1 MKRVFKIIM
10 LSIGWVFAC
19 WMLSACS
26 SVMEEPD
33 NGISDGSTA
42 TLTIHTAVPGAGTRA
57 DDNIP
62 EREKIERLRIIVV
75 DKETNTVDYNRLH
88 IFPYRDGSTYTIGLD
103 KGGKKYLYLLA
114 NTEDLGLVIPSEG
127 DTWND
132 EVDDY
137 FITSLPDGRLPFT
150 SKYEVEVAEEE
161 EEDTAGGETTDGDTP
176 TDGDG
181 TTEGDTPTDGDGTTE
196 GDTPA
201 DGDGVTEGDA
211 PADVVPEI
219 PEDYTCYIAIA
230 AVKFSF
236 TFTNKTGQEIT
247 VSDFKISSIA
257 NRSYLFPHNKDWD
270 EWVENVTG
278 DGAKKYFTNYE
289 IPSEAEHVVFTVP
302 IPSSGNEGE
311 SEAGTGT
318 STSSFTVL
326 AEEGN
331 NTYTIPD
338 FYCHES
344 KYLPYPDVTE
354 QHYTIHFSIDGKSYD
369 AEIKDNTGA
378 LKSLI
383 RSTHVIVNIEIN
395 KLAGSGDRQIVVWGK
410 ITDWTTDT
418 AIEGGLEELLSEP

>member
-1 MKRVFKIIM
+1 MKRVIKIIM

-26 SVMEEPD
+26 SAMEEPD

-57 DDNIP
+57 DDIP
-62 EREKIERLRIIVV
+62 EREKIDRLRIIVV
-75 DKETNTVDYNRLH
+75 DQDTKKVDYNRLNN
-88 IFPYRDGSTYTIGLD
+88 FPNRDGSTYTIGLD
-103 KGGKKYLYLLA
+103 KGGKKLLYLLA
-114 NTEDLGLVIPSEG
+114 NTEELGLDIPSKGENW
-127 DTWND
+127 DN
-132 EVDDY
+132 VVDY
-137 FITSLPDGRLPFT
+137 FVLNSLPDGRLPFT
-150 SKYEVEVAEEE
+150 SKYVVEVAEEE
-161 EEDTAGGETTDGDTP
+161 EEDTSGDENKDGDTP
-176 TDGDG
+176 ADGDG
-181 TTEGDTPTDGDGTTE
+181 TTEGDT
-196 GDTPA
+196 
-201 DGDGVTEGDA
+201 

-236 TFTNKTGQEIT
+236 TFTNNTEQEIT

-257 NRSYLFPHNKDWD
+257 DRSYLFPHNNEEWND
-270 EWVENVTG
+270 WVENVTG
-278 DGAKKYFTNYE
+278 DGEKKYFTKYE
-289 IPSEAEHVVFTVP
+289 IPSEAEHDVFTVP

-326 AEEGN
+326 AGEDN

-344 KYLPYPDVTE
+344 KYLPFPDE
-354 QHYTIHFSIDGKSYD
+354 KDQHYTIHFSINGKSYD
-369 AEIKDNTGA
+369 AEIKDNTGG

-383 RSTHVIVNIEIN
+383 RSTHVIVNININ
-395 KLAGSGDRQIVVWGK
+395 NLAGSDDHQIVVWGK

>member
-1 MKRVFKIIM
+1 MKRVIKIAM

-62 EREKIERLRIIVV
+62 EREKIDRLRIIVV
-75 DKETNTVDYNRLH
+75 DKETNIVDYNRLH
-88 IFPYRDGSTYTIGLD
+88 SFPYRDGSTYTIGLD
-103 KGGKKYLYLLA
+103 KGGKKLLYLLA
-114 NTEDLGLVIPSEG
+114 NTEDLSDLDIPSEG

-132 EVDDY
+132 AVDKHV
-137 FITSLPDGRLPFT
+137 INLLPKGRLPFT

-161 EEDTAGGETTDGDTP
+161 EEDTAGDETTDGDTP
-176 TDGDG
+176 ADSDG
-181 TTEGDTPTDGDGTTE
+181 TTGGDT
-196 GDTPA
+196 
-201 DGDGVTEGDA
+201 

-219 PEDYTCYIAIA
+219 PEDYTCYIAVA

-236 TFTNKTGQEIT
+236 TFTNGTKDNIE

-257 NRSYLFPHNKDWD
+257 DCSYLLPRNTEWD

-278 DGAKKYFTNYE
+278 DGEKKYFTNYE
-289 IPSEAEHVVFTVP
+289 IPSDAKHNVFPVP

-354 QHYTIHFSIDGKSYD
+354 QHYTIHFSINGKSYD
-369 AEIKDNTGA
+369 AEIKDNTGG

-383 RSTHVIVNIEIN
+383 RSTHVIVNININ
-395 KLAGSGDRQIVVWGK
+395 NLAGSDDHQIVVWGK

>member
-1 MKRVFKIIM
+1 MKRVIKIIM

-26 SVMEEPD
+26 SAMEEPD

-62 EREKIERLRIIVV
+62 EREKIDHLRIIVV
-75 DKETNTVDYNRLH
+75 DKETNIVDYNRLH
-88 IFPYRDGSTYTIGLD
+88 RFPYRDGSTYTIGLD
-103 KGGKKYLYLLA
+103 KGGEKLLYLLA
-114 NTEDLGLVIPSEG
+114 NTEKLPNLDIPSEG
-127 DTWND
+127 DIWND
-132 EVDDY
+132 EVDDCV
-137 FITSLPDGRLPFT
+137 ITSLPDGRLPFT
-150 SKYEVEVAEEE
+150 SKYKVEVAEEE
-161 EEDTAGGETTDGDTP
+161 EEDTAGDETTDGDTP
-176 TDGDG
+176 ADGDG
-181 TTEGDTPTDGDGTTE
+181 TTEGDTPE
-196 GDTPA
+196 
-201 DGDGVTEGDA
+201 
-211 PADVVPEI
+211 DVVPEI

-236 TFTNKTGQEIT
+236 TFTNGTGNDIV

-257 NRSYLFPHNKDWD
+257 DRSYLFPHNKEWD

-278 DGAKKYFTNYE
+278 DGEKKYFTNYE
-289 IPSEAEHVVFTVP
+289 IPSDEHDVFTVP

-318 STSSFTVL
+318 STSSFTVPTG
-326 AEEGN
+326 EN

-344 KYLPYPDVTE
+344 KHILPFPDAKD
-354 QHYTIHFSIDGKSYD
+354 QQYFIQFTIGGKEYV
-369 AEIKDNTGA
+369 AEIQG

-383 RSTHVIVNIEIN
+383 RSTHVIVNININ
-395 KLAGSGDRQIVVWGK
+395 KLSEDETHDIVVWGK
-410 ITDWTTDT
+410 IIGWKDLDPV
-418 AIEGGLEELLSEP
+418 EGGLEEVAP

>member
-1 MKRVFKIIM
+1 MKRVIKIAM

-62 EREKIERLRIIVV
+62 EREKIDRLRIIVV
-75 DKETNTVDYNRLH
+75 DEETNIVDYNRLH
-88 IFPYRDGSTYTIGLD
+88 SFPNRDGSTYTIGLD
-103 KGGKKYLYLLA
+103 KGGKKLLYLLA
-114 NTEDLGLVIPSEG
+114 NTEDLSGLVIPSEG
-127 DTWND
+127 NTWND
-132 EVDDY
+132 AVDKHV
-137 FITSLPDGRLPFT
+137 INLLPESRLPFT
-150 SKYEVEVAEEE
+150 SRYEVEVAEEE
-161 EEDTAGGETTDGDTP
+161 EEDTAGGETTEGDIP
-176 TDGDG
+176 ADGDG
-181 TTEGDTPTDGDGTTE
+181 TTGGDT
-196 GDTPA
+196 
-201 DGDGVTEGDA
+201 

-236 TFTNKTGQEIT
+236 TFTNNTEQEIT

-257 NRSYLFPHNKDWD
+257 DCSYLLPHNKKWD

-278 DGAKKYFTNYE
+278 DGAKEYFTDYE
-289 IPSEAEHVVFTVP
+289 IPSKTEHKEYIVP
-302 IPSSGNEGE
+302 ILSSGNEGE

-318 STSSFTVL
+318 STSSFTVPT
-326 AEEGN
+326 GDN
-331 NTYTIPD
+331 NTYPIPD

-354 QHYTIHFSIDGKSYD
+354 QHYTIHFSIDGKFYD

-395 KLAGSGDRQIVVWGK
+395 KLAGSDDRQIVVWGK

>member
-1 MKRVFKIIM
+1 MKRVIKIIM

-26 SVMEEPD
+26 SAMEEPD

-62 EREKIERLRIIVV
+62 EREKIDRLHIIVV

-88 IFPYRDGSTYTIGLD
+88 SFPNRDGSTYTIGLD
-103 KGGKKYLYLLA
+103 KGGKKLLYLLA
-114 NTEDLGLVIPSEG
+114 NTEDLGLVIPSKG

-137 FITSLPDGRLPFT
+137 FITSLPEGRLPFT

-161 EEDTAGGETTDGDTP
+161 EDTAGDETTDGDTP
-176 TDGDG
+176 A
-181 TTEGDTPTDGDGTTE
+181 DGDGTTE

-201 DGDGVTEGDA
+201 DDA
-211 PADVVPEI
+211 PEI

-236 TFTNKTGQEIT
+236 TFTNGTENEIE

-257 NRSYLFPHNKDWD
+257 DCSYLFPHNKDWD

-278 DGAKKYFTNYE
+278 DGEKKYFTNYE
-289 IPSEAEHVVFTVP
+289 IPSEEAEHYVFTVP

-318 STSSFTVL
+318 STSSFTVPTG
-326 AEEGN
+326 EN

-395 KLAGSGDRQIVVWGK
+395 KLAGSDDRQIVVWGK

>member
-1 MKRVFKIIM
+1 MKRVIKIIM

-26 SVMEEPD
+26 SAMEEPD

-42 TLTIHTAVPGAGTRA
+42 TLTFHTAVPGTGTRA

-62 EREKIERLRIIVV
+62 EREKIDQLRIIVV

-88 IFPYRDGSTYTIGLD
+88 SFPNRDGSTYTIGLD
-103 KGGKKYLYLLA
+103 KGGKKLLYLLA
-114 NTEDLGLVIPSEG
+114 NTEDLSGLVIPSEG

-132 EVDDY
+132 AVDKHV
-137 FITSLPDGRLPFT
+137 INLLPDDRLPFT
-150 SKYEVEVAEEE
+150 SKYKVEVAEEE
-161 EEDTAGGETTDGDTP
+161 EENTSGDENK
-176 TDGDG
+176 D
-181 TTEGDTPTDGDGTTE
+181 

-201 DGDGVTEGDA
+201 DGDGTTGGDT
-211 PADVVPEI
+211 PADDAPEI

-236 TFTNKTGQEIT
+236 TFTNNTGQEIT

-257 NRSYLFPHNKDWD
+257 DCSYLLPRNDDWD
-270 EWVENVTG
+270 KWVENVTG
-278 DGAKKYFTNYE
+278 DGEKKYFTNYE
-289 IPSEAEHVVFTVP
+289 IPSDAEHKEFTVP
-302 IPSSGNEGE
+302 IPSSENEGE

-344 KYLPYPDVTE
+344 KHILPFPDAKD
-354 QHYTIHFSIDGKSYD
+354 QQYFIQFTIGGKEYV
-369 AEIKDNTGA
+369 AEIQG

-395 KLAGSGDRQIVVWGK
+395 KLSEDKPHEIVVWGK
-410 ITDWTTDT
+410 ITDWKDLDPV
-418 AIEGGLEELLSEP
+418 EGGLEEVEP

>member
-1 MKRVFKIIM
+1 MKRVIKIAM

-33 NGISDGSTA
+33 NGISNGSTA

-57 DDNIP
+57 DDIP
-62 EREKIERLRIIVV
+62 EREKIDRLRIIVV
-75 DKETNTVDYNRLH
+75 DKETNIVDYNRLH
-88 IFPYRDGSTYTIGLD
+88 SFPYRDGSTYTIGLD

-114 NTEDLGLVIPSEG
+114 NTEDLDLDIPSEG
-127 DTWND
+127 DTWNYA
-132 EVDDY
+132 VDDY
-137 FITSLPDGRLPFT
+137 DITSLPDGRLPFT

-161 EEDTAGGETTDGDTP
+161 EENTSGDENKDGDTP
-176 TDGDG
+176 A
-181 TTEGDTPTDGDGTTE
+181 DGDGTTE

-201 DGDGVTEGDA
+201 DDA
-211 PADVVPEI
+211 PEI

-236 TFTNKTGQEIT
+236 TFTNNTEQEIT

-257 NRSYLFPHNKDWD
+257 DCSYLLPHNEKWD

-278 DGAKKYFTNYE
+278 DGAKEYFTNYE
-289 IPSEAEHVVFTVP
+289 IPSKTKHKEYIVP

-318 STSSFTVL
+318 STSSFTVPT
-326 AEEGN
+326 GDN

-344 KYLPYPDVTE
+344 KHLPFPDE
-354 QHYTIHFSIDGKSYD
+354 KDQHYTIHFSIGGKSYD
-369 AEIKDNTGA
+369 AEIENNTES

-383 RSTHVIVNIEIN
+383 RSTHVIVNININ
-395 KLAGSGDRQIVVWGK
+395 KLSEDGTHEIVVWGK

>member
-1 MKRVFKIIM
+1 MKRVIKIIM

-26 SVMEEPD
+26 SAMEEPD

-57 DDNIP
+57 DDIP
-62 EREKIERLRIIVV
+62 EREKIDDLRIIVV
-75 DKETNTVDYNRLH
+75 DKETNIVDYNRLH
-88 IFPYRDGSTYTIGLD
+88 RFPYRDGSTYTIGLD

-114 NTEDLGLVIPSEG
+114 NTEDLDLDIPFKGE
-127 DTWND
+127 DWD
-132 EVDDY
+132 YAVDDY
-137 FITSLPDGRLPFT
+137 FINPLPDGRLPFT
-150 SKYEVEVAEEE
+150 SQYEVEVAEEE
-161 EEDTAGGETTDGDTP
+161 EEDTAGDE
-176 TDGDG
+176 
-181 TTEGDTPTDGDGTTE
+181 TTEGDAPADGDGTTE

-201 DGDGVTEGDA
+201 DDDGTTGGDTTE
-211 PADVVPEI
+211 DVVPEI

-236 TFTNKTGQEIT
+236 TFTNGTKNDIV

-257 NRSYLFPHNKDWD
+257 DRSYLFPHNEDWD

-278 DGAKKYFTNYE
+278 DGAKEYFTKYE
-289 IPSEAEHVVFTVP
+289 IPSKTEHKEYIVP

-318 STSSFTVL
+318 SASSFTVPT
-326 AEEGN
+326 GDN

-395 KLAGSGDRQIVVWGK
+395 KLAGSDDRQIVVWGK

>member
-26 SVMEEPD
+26 SAMEEPD
-33 NGISDGSTA
+33 NGISNGSTA

-62 EREKIERLRIIVV
+62 EREKIDRLRIIVV
-75 DKETNTVDYNRLH
+75 DEETNIVDYNRLH
-88 IFPYRDGSTYTIGLD
+88 SFPYRDGSTYTIGLD
-103 KGGKKYLYLLA
+103 KGGKKLLYLLA
-114 NTEDLGLVIPSEG
+114 NTEDLSGLVIPSEG

-132 EVDDY
+132 AVDKHV
-137 FITSLPDGRLPFT
+137 INLLPEGRLPFT
-150 SKYEVEVAEEE
+150 SKYKVEVAEEE
-161 EEDTAGGETTDGDTP
+161 EENTSGDENKDGDTP
-176 TDGDG
+176 ADGDG
-181 TTEGDTPTDGDGTTE
+181 TTEGDTPE
-196 GDTPA
+196 
-201 DGDGVTEGDA
+201 
-211 PADVVPEI
+211 DVVPEI

-236 TFTNKTGQEIT
+236 TFTNNTGQEIT

-257 NRSYLFPHNKDWD
+257 DCSYLLPHNEKWD

-278 DGAKKYFTNYE
+278 DGAKEYFTNYE
-289 IPSEAEHVVFTVP
+289 IPSKTEHKEYIVP
-302 IPSSGNEGE
+302 ILSSGNEGE

-318 STSSFTVL
+318 STSSFTVPTG
-326 AEEGN
+326 EN

-344 KYLPYPDVTE
+344 KHILPFPDAKD
-354 QHYTIHFSIDGKSYD
+354 QQYFIQFTIGGKEYE
-369 AEIKDNTGA
+369 AEIRG

-383 RSTHVIVNIEIN
+383 RSTHVIVNIKIN
-395 KLAGSGDRQIVVWGK
+395 KLSEDEIHDIVVWGK
-410 ITDWTTDT
+410 IIGWKDLEPV
-418 AIEGGLEELLSEP
+418 EGGLEEVEP

>member
-75 DKETNTVDYNRLH
+75 DEETNKVDYNRLNN
-88 IFPYRDGSTYTIGLD
+88 FPNRDGSTYTIGLD
-103 KGGKKYLYLLA
+103 KGGKKLLYLLA
-114 NTEDLGLVIPSEG
+114 NTENLSGLVIPSEG

-132 EVDDY
+132 AVDKHV
-137 FITSLPDGRLPFT
+137 INLLPDGRLPFT

-161 EEDTAGGETTDGDTP
+161 EENTSGDENK
-176 TDGDG
+176 D
-181 TTEGDTPTDGDGTTE
+181 

-201 DGDGVTEGDA
+201 DGDGTTGGDT
-211 PADVVPEI
+211 PEDVVPEI

-236 TFTNKTGQEIT
+236 TFTNNTEQKIT

-257 NRSYLFPHNKDWD
+257 DCSYLLPRNDEEWD

-278 DGAKKYFTNYE
+278 DSEKKYFTNYE
-289 IPSEAEHVVFTVP
+289 IPSKAEHDVFPVP

-311 SEAGTGT
+311 SEAG
-318 STSSFTVL
+318 SSPSSFTVL

-344 KYLPYPDVTE
+344 KHILPFPDAKD
-354 QHYTIHFSIDGKSYD
+354 QQYFIQFTIGGKEYV
-369 AEIKDNTGA
+369 AEIQG

-383 RSTHVIVNIEIN
+383 RSTHVIVNIKIN
-395 KLAGSGDRQIVVWGK
+395 KLSEDGRHEIVVWGK
-410 ITDWTTDT
+410 ITDWKDLDPV
-418 AIEGGLEELLSEP
+418 EGGLEEVEP

>member
-1 MKRVFKIIM
+1 MKRVIKIIM

-26 SVMEEPD
+26 SAMEEPD

-62 EREKIERLRIIVV
+62 EREKIDYLRIIVV
-75 DKETNTVDYNRLH
+75 DKDSKSVDYNRLH
-88 IFPYRDGSTYTIGLD
+88 SFPNRDGSTYTIGLD
-103 KGGKKYLYLLA
+103 KGGKKLLYLLA
-114 NTEDLGLVIPSEG
+114 NTEDLGLVIPSKG
-127 DTWND
+127 DIWND

-137 FITSLPDGRLPFT
+137 FITSLPEDRLPFT

-161 EEDTAGGETTDGDTP
+161 EDTAGDETTDGDTP
-176 TDGDG
+176 ADGDG
-181 TTEGDTPTDGDGTTE
+181 TTEGDT
-196 GDTPA
+196 
-201 DGDGVTEGDA
+201 

-236 TFTNKTGQEIT
+236 TFTNGTENEIE

-257 NRSYLFPHNKDWD
+257 DCSYLFPHNKDWD

-278 DGAKKYFTNYE
+278 DGEKEYFTNYE
-289 IPSEAEHVVFTVP
+289 IPSGAKHDVFTVP

-318 STSSFTVL
+318 SASSFTVL
-326 AEEGN
+326 AEEDN

-344 KYLPYPDVTE
+344 KHILPFPDAKD
-354 QHYTIHFSIDGKSYD
+354 QQYFIQFTIGGKEYV
-369 AEIKDNTGA
+369 AEIQG

-383 RSTHVIVNIEIN
+383 RSTHVIVNININ
-395 KLAGSGDRQIVVWGK
+395 ELSEDETHEIVVWGK
-410 ITDWTTDT
+410 ITDWKDLDPV
-418 AIEGGLEELLSEP
+418 EGGLEEVEP

>member
-1 MKRVFKIIM
+1 MKRVIKIAM

-62 EREKIERLRIIVV
+62 EREKIDRLRIIVV
-75 DKETNTVDYNRLH
+75 DKETNIVDYNRLH
-88 IFPYRDGSTYTIGLD
+88 SFPYRDGSTYTIGLD
-103 KGGKKYLYLLA
+103 KGGKKLLYLLA
-114 NTEDLGLVIPSEG
+114 NTEDLSDLDIPSEG

-132 EVDDY
+132 AVDNHV
-137 FITSLPDGRLPFT
+137 INLLPEGRLPFT

-176 TDGDG
+176 ADSDG
-181 TTEGDTPTDGDGTTE
+181 TTGGDTPE
-196 GDTPA
+196 
-201 DGDGVTEGDA
+201 
-211 PADVVPEI
+211 DVVPEI
-219 PEDYTCYIAIA
+219 PEDYTCYIAVA

-236 TFTNKTGQEIT
+236 TFTNGTKDNIE

-257 NRSYLFPHNKDWD
+257 DRSYLLPRNTEWD
-270 EWVENVTG
+270 KWVENVTG
-278 DGAKKYFTNYE
+278 DDEKKYFTKYE
-289 IPSEAEHVVFTVP
+289 IPFDAEHDVFSVP
-302 IPSSGNEGE
+302 IPSS
-311 SEAGTGT
+311 
-318 STSSFTVL
+318 SFTVPTG
-326 AEEGN
+326 EN

-344 KYLPYPDVTE
+344 KHILPFPDETDQKYFIQFKIGE
-354 QHYTIHFSIDGKSYD
+354 IEYS
-369 AEIKDNTGA
+369 AEIQG

-383 RSTHVIVNIEIN
+383 RSTHVIVNINIK
-395 KLAGSGDRQIVVWGK
+395 KLSEDETHDIVVWGK
-410 ITDWTTDT
+410 ITDWKDLTPV
-418 AIEGGLEELLSEP
+418 EGGLEEVEP

>member
-1 MKRVFKIIM
+1 MKRVIKIAM

-75 DKETNTVDYNRLH
+75 DEETNIVDYNRLH
-88 IFPYRDGSTYTIGLD
+88 SFPNRDGSTYTIGLD
-103 KGGKKYLYLLA
+103 KGGKKLLYLLA
-114 NTEDLGLVIPSEG
+114 NTEDLGLVIPSKG

-132 EVDDY
+132 EVDKHV
-137 FITSLPDGRLPFT
+137 INLLPEGRLPFT

-161 EEDTAGGETTDGDTP
+161 EDTAGDENKDGDTP
-176 TDGDG
+176 ADGDG
-181 TTEGDTPTDGDGTTE
+181 TTEGDT
-196 GDTPA
+196 
-201 DGDGVTEGDA
+201 

-236 TFTNKTGQEIT
+236 TFTNNTGQEIT

-257 NRSYLFPHNKDWD
+257 DCSYLLPHNEKWD

-278 DGAKKYFTNYE
+278 DGAKEYFTKYE
-289 IPSEAEHVVFTVP
+289 IPSGAEHGVFSVP

-369 AEIKDNTGA
+369 AEIKDKTGA

-395 KLAGSGDRQIVVWGK
+395 KLAGSDDRQIVVWGK

>member
-1 MKRVFKIIM
+1 MKRVIKIAM

-26 SVMEEPD
+26 SAMEEPD
-33 NGISDGSTA
+33 NGISNGSTA

-62 EREKIERLRIIVV
+62 EREKIDQLRIIVV
-75 DKETNTVDYNRLH
+75 DEETNKVDYNRLNN
-88 IFPYRDGSTYTIGLD
+88 FPNRDGSTYTIGLD
-103 KGGKKYLYLLA
+103 KGGKKLLYLLA
-114 NTEDLGLVIPSEG
+114 NTEDLSGLVIPPEG

-132 EVDDY
+132 AVDKHV
-137 FITSLPDGRLPFT
+137 INPLPEGRLPFT

-161 EEDTAGGETTDGDTP
+161 EENTSGDENK
-176 TDGDG
+176 D
-181 TTEGDTPTDGDGTTE
+181 

-201 DGDGVTEGDA
+201 DGDGTTGGDT
-211 PADVVPEI
+211 PEDVVPEI

-236 TFTNKTGQEIT
+236 TFTNNTKQEIT

-257 NRSYLFPHNKDWD
+257 DCSYLLPRNDDWD
-270 EWVENVTG
+270 KWVENVTG
-278 DGAKKYFTNYE
+278 DGAKEYFTNYE
-289 IPSEAEHVVFTVP
+289 IPSYAEHKEFTVP

-311 SEAGTGT
+311 SGVGTET
-318 STSSFTVL
+318 SPSSFTVPTG
-326 AEEGN
+326 EN

-344 KYLPYPDVTE
+344 KYLPFPDVKD
-354 QHYTIHFSIDGKSYD
+354 QHYTIHFSIGGKPYD
-369 AEIKDNTGA
+369 AEIENNTES

-383 RSTHVIVNIEIN
+383 RSTHVIVNININ
-395 KLAGSGDRQIVVWGK
+395 KLSEDGRHEIVVWGK
-410 ITDWTTDT
+410 ITDWRTDT

>member
-1 MKRVFKIIM
+1 MKRVIKIIM

-26 SVMEEPD
+26 SAMEEPD

-57 DDNIP
+57 DDIP
-62 EREKIERLRIIVV
+62 EREKIDRLRIIVV
-75 DKETNTVDYNRLH
+75 DKETNIVDYNRLH
-88 IFPYRDGSTYTIGLD
+88 SFPYRDGSTYTIGLD
-103 KGGKKYLYLLA
+103 KGGKKLLYLLA
-114 NTEDLGLVIPSEG
+114 NTENLSGLVIPSEG
-127 DTWND
+127 QDWNNAI
-132 EVDDY
+132 DDKD
-137 FITSLPDGRLPFT
+137 INPLPDGRLPFT

-161 EEDTAGGETTDGDTP
+161 EEDTDGDE
-176 TDGDG
+176 
-181 TTEGDTPTDGDGTTE
+181 TTEGDAPADGDGTTE

-201 DGDGVTEGDA
+201 DDDGTTGGDTTE
-211 PADVVPEI
+211 DVVPEI

-236 TFTNKTGQEIT
+236 TFTNGTGNDIV

-257 NRSYLFPHNKDWD
+257 DCSYLLPRNDEWD
-270 EWVENVTG
+270 KWVENVTG
-278 DGAKKYFTNYE
+278 DGEKKYFTKYE
-289 IPSEAEHVVFTVP
+289 IPSDAEHNEFTVP
-302 IPSSGNEGE
+302 IPSS
-311 SEAGTGT
+311 
-318 STSSFTVL
+318 SFTVPT
-326 AEEGN
+326 GDN

-395 KLAGSGDRQIVVWGK
+395 KLAGSDDRQIVVWGK

>member
-1 MKRVFKIIM
+1 MKRVIKIIM

-26 SVMEEPD
+26 SAMEEPD

-57 DDNIP
+57 DDIP
-62 EREKIERLRIIVV
+62 EREKIDRLRIIVV
-75 DKETNTVDYNRLH
+75 DEETNTVDYNRLH
-88 IFPYRDGSTYTIGLD
+88 SFPYRDGSTYTIGLD
-103 KGGKKYLYLLA
+103 KGGKKLLYLLA
-114 NTEDLGLVIPSEG
+114 NTEDLSDLDIPSEG
-127 DTWND
+127 DIWND

-137 FITSLPDGRLPFT
+137 VINLLPEGRLPFT

-161 EEDTAGGETTDGDTP
+161 EEDTAGGETTDGDIP
-176 TDGDG
+176 ADGDG
-181 TTEGDTPTDGDGTTE
+181 TTGGDT
-196 GDTPA
+196 
-201 DGDGVTEGDA
+201 

-219 PEDYTCYIAIA
+219 PEDYTCYIAVA

-236 TFTNKTGQEIT
+236 TFTNGTKDNIE

-257 NRSYLFPHNKDWD
+257 DCSYLFPHNEEWD
-270 EWVENVTG
+270 KWVENVTG
-278 DGAKKYFTNYE
+278 DGEKKYFTNYE
-289 IPSEAEHVVFTVP
+289 IPSKAKHDVFPVP

-318 STSSFTVL
+318 STSSFTVPT
-326 AEEGN
+326 GDN

-344 KYLPYPDVTE
+344 KHLPFPDE
-354 QHYTIHFSIDGKSYD
+354 KDQHYTIHFSIGGKSYD
-369 AEIKDNTGA
+369 AEIENNTES

-383 RSTHVIVNIEIN
+383 RSTHVIVNININ
-395 KLAGSGDRQIVVWGK
+395 KLSEDGTHEIIVWGK

>member
-1 MKRVFKIIM
+1 MKRVIKIAM

-26 SVMEEPD
+26 SAMEEPD
-33 NGISDGSTA
+33 NGISNGSTA

-62 EREKIERLRIIVV
+62 EREKIDYLRIIVV
-75 DKETNTVDYNRLH
+75 DKETNIVDYNRLH
-88 IFPYRDGSTYTIGLD
+88 SFPNRDGSTYTIGLD
-103 KGGKKYLYLLA
+103 KGGKKLLYLLA
-114 NTEDLGLVIPSEG
+114 NTKDLGLVIPSKGE
-127 DTWND
+127 TWND

-137 FITSLPDGRLPFT
+137 VITSLPEGRLPFT
-150 SKYEVEVAEEE
+150 SRYEVEVAEEE
-161 EEDTAGGETTDGDTP
+161 EEDTAGGETTEGDIP
-176 TDGDG
+176 ADGDG
-181 TTEGDTPTDGDGTTE
+181 TTGGDT
-196 GDTPA
+196 
-201 DGDGVTEGDA
+201 

-236 TFTNKTGQEIT
+236 TFTNKTEQKIT

-257 NRSYLFPHNKDWD
+257 DCSYLFPHNKEWND
-270 EWVENVTG
+270 WVENVTG
-278 DGAKKYFTNYE
+278 DGEKYFTNYE
-289 IPSEAEHVVFTVP
+289 IPSGAKHKEFTVP
-302 IPSSGNEGE
+302 IPSSENDGE
-311 SEAGTGT
+311 TSTET

-354 QHYTIHFSIDGKSYD
+354 QHYTIHFSIDGKPYD
-369 AEIKDNTGA
+369 AEIKDGTES

-383 RSTHVIVNIEIN
+383 RSTHVIVKININNLVDSE
-395 KLAGSGDRQIVVWGK
+395 DHQIVVWGK
-410 ITDWTTDT
+410 ITDWTTDA